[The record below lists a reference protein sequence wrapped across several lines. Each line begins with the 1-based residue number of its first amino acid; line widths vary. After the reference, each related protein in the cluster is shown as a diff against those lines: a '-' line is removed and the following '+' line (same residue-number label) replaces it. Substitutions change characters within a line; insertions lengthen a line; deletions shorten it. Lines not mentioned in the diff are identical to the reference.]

1 MEFPQ
6 CLPLS
11 TTARQSMA
19 SAQHTFIHPATACRK
34 KTGAESHRQKLEFE
48 KHYV

>member
-6 CLPLS
+6 DLPVS

-19 SAQHTFIHPATACRK
+19 SAQHTFIHPATACQK
-34 KTGAESHRQKLEFE
+34 KTSAELHRQKLEFE
-48 KHYV
+48 KYYV